1 MRRSKEVDME
11 RGFFLVTGT
20 SRGIGEALA
29 RRLLDEGHTVLGV
42 SRRAPDPL
50 PAGDYRHLSMDLT
63 QVECVGEIV
72 SRAGELYGTEGFD
85 FLCLV
90 NNASATEPVGPIEKC
105 AGTSIDDHLRIGL
118 LAPMLLT
125 SLFIQRFADAPVR
138 KKIAFIS
145 SGVAFK
151 PLPDESVYC
160 TAKAGLHMFAQCV
173 GLEQQDRPGGF
184 EVVSIGPGMV
194 DTDMQRTVRSKA
206 SDEFAMA
213 DFFKQAHAKG
223 QLQDPANVAA
233 KILALLER
241 RTGQGQYVSVQDA

>member
-1 MRRSKEVDME
+1 MPALFVI
-11 RGFFLVTGT
+11 TGT
-20 SRGIGEALA
+20 SRGIGAALA
-29 RRLLDEGHTVLGV
+29 LRIVQDGHTVLGV
-42 SRRAPDPL
+42 SRAKPDPL
-50 PAGDYRHLSMDLT
+50 PPGDYHHQGFDLT
-63 QVECVGEIV
+63 RTERIGDIVRQAGEIFD
-72 SRAGELYGTEGFD
+72 AGRFD

-118 LAPMLLT
+118 LGPMLLT
-125 SLFIQRFADAPVR
+125 SLFIQRFAEAPVR
-138 KKIAFIS
+138 KKVAFIS

-194 DTDMQRTVRSKA
+194 DTDMQRTVRSKP

-213 DFFKQAHAKG
+213 DFFKQAHAEG
-223 QLQDPANVAA
+223 QLQDPADVAA

-241 RTGQGQYVSVQDA
+241 RTGQGQYVSVMDV

>member
-1 MRRSKEVDME
+1 MK
-11 RGFFLVTGT
+11 RGFFLITGA
-20 SRGIGEALA
+20 SRGIGKALA
-29 RRLLDEGHTVLGV
+29 RRLLDDGHTVLGV
-42 SRRAPDPL
+42 SRAAPDPA
-50 PAGDYRHLSMDLT
+50 PSGDCHHLGFDLT
-63 QVECVGEIV
+63 RTDRVGDIVGQAGEIFD
-72 SRAGELYGTEGFD
+72 AGRFD

-105 AGTSIDDHLRIGL
+105 PGAGIDDHLRIGL
-118 LAPMLLT
+118 LAPMRLT
-125 SLFIQRFADAPVR
+125 SLFIQRFADAPIR
-138 KKIAFIS
+138 KKVAFIS

-173 GLEQQDRPGGF
+173 GLEQQDRPNGF

-213 DFFKQAHAKG
+213 DFFKQAHAGG
-223 QLQDPANVAA
+223 QLQDPADVAA

-241 RTGQGQYVSVQDA
+241 KTGQGQYVSVMEA

>member
-1 MRRSKEVDME
+1 MPALFVI
-11 RGFFLVTGT
+11 TGT
-20 SRGIGEALA
+20 SRGIGAALA
-29 RRLLDEGHTVLGV
+29 LRIVQDGHTVLGV
-42 SRRAPDPL
+42 SRAQPDPL
-50 PAGDYRHLSMDLT
+50 PPGDYHHLGFDLT
-63 QVECVGEIV
+63 RTDRISDIVGKAGEIFD
-72 SRAGELYGTEGFD
+72 AGRFD

-118 LAPMLLT
+118 LGPMLLT
-125 SLFIQRFADAPVR
+125 SLFIQRFAEAPVR
-138 KKIAFIS
+138 KKVAFIS

-194 DTDMQRTVRSKA
+194 DTDMQRTVRSKP

-213 DFFKQAHAKG
+213 DFFKQAHAEG
-223 QLQDPANVAA
+223 QLQDPADVAA

-241 RTGQGQYVSVQDA
+241 RTGQGQYVSVLDA